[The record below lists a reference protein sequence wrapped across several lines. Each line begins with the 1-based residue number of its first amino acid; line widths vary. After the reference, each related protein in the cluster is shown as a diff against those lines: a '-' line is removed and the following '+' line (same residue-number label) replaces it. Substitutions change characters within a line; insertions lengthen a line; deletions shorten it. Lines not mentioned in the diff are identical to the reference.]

1 MIYQL
6 ARDPVSDSWQK
17 NLGNRKNSGNCCTYM
32 VPIGDHISM
41 GIRGDSVK
49 TKQESGGGGRPVGA
63 PFGVNKGA
71 GVPGL
76 FQTHQV
82 WNDNRGQPLL

>member
-1 MIYQL
+1 M
-6 ARDPVSDSWQK
+6 SDAWQK
-17 NLGNRKNSGNCCTYM
+17 NLGNHKNIGNYCTFTGT
-32 VPIGDHISM
+32 IGASM
-41 GIRGDSVK
+41 SMEIRGDSVK

-76 FQTHQV
+76 FRDHQV
-82 WNDNRGQPLL
+82 WTDNRRQPLL